1 MSLDIIIPIVLIA
14 VIVPAVFIW
23 AKQTFKDAEPGAA
36 MNDAA
41 AATGDRLTSAALRDL
56 QSPPWRVVYEVA
68 PHKLGGIAH
77 VLIGPPG
84 VFAIRTSMQPLPGAP
99 TEPADP
105 KAIGEAA
112 IARGGVDDALRR
124 CAMSSDRLIVA
135 HWGVHDGDM
144 IASEPVPGVTAVDGR
159 RLGEWAA
166 SLDGANLTPAQVD
179 LAWQTVLTAIGRPDP
194 LP

>member
-1 MSLDIIIPIVLIA
+1 MGLDIIIPVVLIA

-56 QSPPWRVVYEVA
+56 QSPPWRVVYEVT
-68 PHKLGGIAH
+68 PEKLGGIAH

-84 VFAIRTSMQPLPGAP
+84 VFAVRTSMEPLPAAP

-105 KAIGEAA
+105 KAVGEAA

-124 CAMSSDRLIVA
+124 CAMSSDRLLVA
-135 HWGVHDGDM
+135 HWGMNGGGAISV
-144 IASEPVPGVTAVDGR
+144 EPMPRVTAVDGR
-159 RLGEWAA
+159 RIVEWANDLA
-166 SLDGANLTPAQVD
+166 EVVLTPSQVD
-179 LAWQTVLTAIGRPDP
+179 LAWQTIVTAIGRPDP